1 MDHVQKEVVQALPE
15 GGTNI
20 EERSTHYEGG
30 SFANASTMVSGS
42 PSELANSYRLEED
55 SAHNDSNDDLY
66 ESVPEAVDS
75 SSVKSCSSD
84 EDSDGDEEDADILGL
99 EDIPMP
105 RLSSSTVP
113 IVLEV
118 APRNVRFASDD
129 PLFNG
134 VCLYNSSMTT
144 SQTQVYSSRT
154 TQRASPETPLS
165 HYWLFPSTF
174 KHLINLQQQR
184 VNE

>member
-1 MDHVQKEVVQALPE
+1 M
-15 GGTNI
+15 NI
-20 EERSTHYEGG
+20 EERSTKYEGQG
-30 SFANASTMVSGS
+30 FANASTMVSGS
-42 PSELANSYRLEED
+42 RLEQAHSDDSYRLEED
-55 SAHNDSNDDLY
+55 SAINDSNDD

-75 SSVKSCSSD
+75 SSVNSD
-84 EDSDGDEEDADILGL
+84 GDEEDSDGDEEDSDLFDV

-105 RLSSSTVP
+105 SLSSSTVP

-118 APRNVRFASDD
+118 APRTGGFASDD

-144 SQTQVYSSRT
+144 SQRQVYSSRT
-154 TQRASPETPLS
+154 TQRATQETPLT
-165 HYWLFPSTF
+165 HLWFFPSIF
-174 KHLINLQQQR
+174 KHLLYMQQQR